1 MESNKITDKIKND
14 FPLLSRKINS
24 KNLVYL
30 DNAATTQKPS
40 SVINAISIFYKKKN
54 ANIHRGLYK
63 LSQEASL
70 EYDAARKTIA
80 KFINASENEIIFTK
94 NTTESINLLSYTLSS
109 IINENKKEIV
119 LTELEHHSNL
129 VPWQQ
134 LAKREGFVLKFIKIK
149 EDFSLDYDSALN
161 TINDKTGIVSISYR
175 SNVIGITNDVK
186 KIIDISHKNGALVII
201 DAAQVIAHR
210 KIDVQNLGCD
220 FLAFSGHKIFGPTG
234 IGILY
239 GKKELLEKM
248 TPFNFGGD
256 MVKSVEYT
264 TASWKEPPT
273 RFEAGTQNLAG
284 AIGLMEAIK
293 YLEKIGLNNI
303 YEREKELYEY
313 TIEKLKKID
322 RIEIY
327 NEKGEGII
335 SFNLKNTHAHDVASL
350 MDDYAICIR
359 GGHHCA
365 MPLMNKLGVP
375 GTCRVSLSF
384 YNTFEDIDSFID
396 ALKKVEAV
404 LLKNGRHII

>member
-54 ANIHRGLYK
+54 ANINRGLYK

-186 KIIDISHKNGALVII
+186 KIIDIAHKNGALVII

-264 TASWKEPPT
+264 TASCKEPPT

-350 MDDYAICIR
+350 MDDYSI
-359 GGHHCA
+359 
-365 MPLMNKLGVP
+365 
-375 GTCRVSLSF
+375 F
-384 YNTFEDIDSFID
+384 
-396 ALKKVEAV
+396 
-404 LLKNGRHII
+404 